1 MAELAEKGSGCLG
14 TAGGRQQQDGGAVDG
29 GGPEEEAA
37 AAGAANPPNY
47 EDYECKICYN
57 YFDLERRAPKL
68 LECLHTFC
76 QECLSQLHL
85 RAAQRPPPA
94 QPGPPGAAPW
104 RAGASGTICCPV
116 CRHRTALPD
125 QRVHSLPV
133 NTKLAEAFPL
143 QLRARDP
150 LPQDSLPPAPRPAAG
165 PQPRPAPHEAGPAPR
180 PQRPGPRS
188 SGGGYE
194 SCQSCKRAALSA
206 GCVCVVFSFLS
217 MVVLL
222 FTGLIF
228 VNQYGG
234 EPGPGSPASPSPSP
248 VGPICLSVASILA
261 LFSVVVTWLICW
273 LKYRPEAGA
282 GAAPGSGT
290 PRGQAAAAGGRR
302 SHT

>member
-1 MAELAEKGSGCLG
+1 MAEPAQKGGVG
-14 TAGGRQQQDGGAVDG
+14 QGGRRED
-29 GGPEEEAA
+29 EEAA
-37 AAGAANPPNY
+37 AAAAAPSY

-85 RAAQRPPPA
+85 RAAQQPPA
-94 QPGPPGAAPW
+94 ASAAEPGPGPG
-104 RAGASGTICCPV
+104 RSAGGSLACPL

-125 QRVHSLPV
+125 HRVHGLPV
-133 NTKLAEAFPL
+133 NTKLAAACPP

-150 LPQDSLPPAPRPAAG
+150 LPQDSLPPLPPRRPPRAREAAAALALPAAA
-165 PQPRPAPHEAGPAPR
+165 PAGR
-180 PQRPGPRS
+180 GGPRS

-206 GCVCVVFSFLS
+206 GCVCVVVSFLS

-234 EPGPGSPASPSPSP
+234 DAGPGASASPSP

-273 LKYRPEAGA
+273 LKYRPEAAAATGGA
-282 GAAPGSGT
+282 TANGT
-290 PRGQAAAAGGRR
+290 PRGRAAAARR
-302 SHT
+302 SDT